1 MVKLEN
7 KLKHQKTKIGVLGGT
22 FDPAHQGHLK
32 ISKESKKKFNLKNI
46 IWAVTKKNPFKNTSK
61 SNLKSRMQFAKKLIG
76 KNDYIKVKF
85 YEKNYGLKS

>member
-46 IWAVTKKNPFKNTSK
+46 IWAVTKKNPFKK
-61 SNLKSRMQFAKKLIG
+61 RRAHPLVFSNYFIL
-76 KNDYIKVKF
+76 
-85 YEKNYGLKS
+85 